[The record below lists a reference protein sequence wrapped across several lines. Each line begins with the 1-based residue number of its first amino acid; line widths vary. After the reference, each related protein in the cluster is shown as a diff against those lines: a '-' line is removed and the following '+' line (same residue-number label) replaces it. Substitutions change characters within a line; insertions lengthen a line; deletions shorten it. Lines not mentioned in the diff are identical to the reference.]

1 MKKIHFDYSG
11 LQNNIYPSLN
21 SAINNLRNASNTL
34 SSMRIPGSCPY
45 ASFLRNSGSKVSNSV
60 NRLNRV
66 LSDANDTNRKL
77 DTVID
82 NFNIN
87 LSRIPITKIT
97 K

>member
-1 MKKIHFDYSG
+1 MKKIHFDYPG
-11 LQNNIYPSLN
+11 LQNTIYPSLN

-34 SSMRIPGSCPY
+34 SSMRIPGSCPF
-45 ASFLRNSGSKVSNSV
+45 AGFLRNSGSKVSNSV
-60 NRLNRV
+60 SRLNSIV
-66 LSDANDTNRKL
+66 SDANDTNRKL
-77 DTVID
+77 NTVID